1 MAHSGLSQ
9 LLQQLE
15 QVLLGKP
22 RQIRLALACILA
34 RGHLLIEDLPGM
46 GKTSLSHALA
56 QSLGLSYQRIQFTSD
71 MLPADI
77 LGVSIFDKHQAQFV
91 FHPGPIFKQM
101 VLADEINRA
110 SPKTQSA
117 LLEAM
122 AEQQISVDGIT
133 HRLPNPFFV
142 IATQNP
148 TEQSGTF
155 PLPESQLDR
164 FMMRISIG
172 YPSHN
177 AELSMLKSE
186 QTPQTLDNLPQ
197 CLTPMALTLL
207 QEQCDKVTASDALLN
222 YILAL
227 VHASRSQTDAIG
239 LSPRATKALLQAA
252 KAWAFLEGR
261 HYLVP
266 EDVQA
271 VFRSIAEHRL
281 RTSSQLQ
288 GEALS
293 ERILAGVNPIM

>member
-1 MAHSGLSQ
+1 MC
-9 LLQQLE
+9 
-15 QVLLGKP
+15 
-22 RQIRLALACILA
+22 IRD
-34 RGHLLIEDLPGM
+34 R
-46 GKTSLSHALA
+46 
-56 QSLGLSYQRIQFTSD
+56 
-71 MLPADI
+71 
-77 LGVSIFDKHQAQFV
+77 
-91 FHPGPIFKQM
+91 
-101 VLADEINRA
+101 
-110 SPKTQSA
+110 
-117 LLEAM
+117 
-122 AEQQISVDGIT
+122 
-133 HRLPNPFFV
+133 
-142 IATQNP
+142 NP

-172 YPSHN
+172 YPSHD
-177 AELSMLKSE
+177 AELAMLKTV

-197 CLTPMALTLL
+197 CLTPLALTQL

-227 VHASRSQTDAIG
+227 IHDSRSQTDAIG

-271 VFRSIAEHRL
+271 VFCSVAEHRL

>member
-15 QVLLGKP
+15 QVLLDKP

-172 YPSHN
+172 YPSHD
-177 AELSMLKSE
+177 AELAMLKTV

-197 CLTPMALTLL
+197 CLTPLALTQL

-227 VHASRSQTDAIG
+227 IHDSRSQTDAIG

-271 VFRSIAEHRL
+271 VFCSVAEHRL
-281 RTSSQLQ
+281 CTSSQLQ

>member
-1 MAHSGLSQ
+1 MAPSGIND
-9 LLQQLE
+9 LLAQLE

-46 GKTSLSHALA
+46 GKTSLSHAIA
-56 QSLGLSYQRIQFTSD
+56 QSLGLSYQRVQFTSD

-77 LGVSIFDKHQAQFV
+77 LGVSIFDKHQGQFI

-133 HRLPNPFFV
+133 HKLPHPFFV

-148 TEQSGTF
+148 TDQSGTF

-164 FMMRISIG
+164 FMMRLSIG
-172 YPSHN
+172 YPSHE
-177 AELSMLKSE
+177 AELAMLKTRH
-186 QTPQTLDNLPQ
+186 TPQILDQLPQ
-197 CLTPMALTLL
+197 CLTPMTLMQL
-207 QEQCDKVTASDALLN
+207 QEQCDKVSVSDALLN

-227 VHASRSQTDAIG
+227 VSFSRTHTESLG

-252 KAWAFLEGR
+252 KAWAFLAGR

-271 VFRSIAEHRL
+271 VFGCVAEHRL

-288 GEALS
+288 GEAIS
-293 ERILAGVNPIM
+293 ERILASVNPIM

>member
-172 YPSHN
+172 YPSHD
-177 AELSMLKSE
+177 AELAMLKTV

-197 CLTPMALTLL
+197 CLTPLALTQL

-227 VHASRSQTDAIG
+227 IHDSRSQTDAIG

-271 VFRSIAEHRL
+271 VFCSVAEHRL

>member
-1 MAHSGLSQ
+1 VAHSGLSQ

-172 YPSHN
+172 YPSHD
-177 AELSMLKSE
+177 AELAMLKSV

-197 CLTPMALTLL
+197 CLTPMALTQL

-227 VHASRSQTDAIG
+227 IHTSRSQTDAIG

-271 VFRSIAEHRL
+271 VFCSVAEHRL

>member
-1 MAHSGLSQ
+1 MPQTAIQQVISQ
-9 LLQQLE
+9 IE
-15 QVLLGKP
+15 SVLLGKP
-22 RQIRLALACILA
+22 LQVRLAMTCILA
-34 RGHLLIEDLPGM
+34 KGHLLIEDLPGM

-77 LGVSIFDKHQAQFV
+77 LGVSIFNKEQSQFV

-122 AEQQISVDGIT
+122 AEQQITVDGIT
-133 HRLPNPFFV
+133 HALPKPFFV

-148 TEQSGTF
+148 TDQSGTF
-155 PLPESQLDR
+155 LLPESQLDR
-164 FMMRISIG
+164 FMMRVSIG
-172 YPSHN
+172 YPTPDS
-177 AELSMLKSE
+177 ELAMLRGQPLGTDLQSVI
-186 QTPQTLDNLPQ
+186 QCVDLVTL
-197 CLTPMALTLL
+197 TKA
-207 QEQCDKVTASDALLN
+207 QEQVAQISASDALLQ

-227 VHASRSQTDAIG
+227 VNDSREQAEIYG
-239 LSPRATKALLQAA
+239 LSPRATKALLHAA

-261 HYLVP
+261 RYIVP

-271 VFRSIAEHRL
+271 VFPSVAEHRI
-281 RTSSQLQ
+281 RHSSQLQ
-288 GEALS
+288 GETMSDKILS
-293 ERILAGVNPIM
+293 RINPIR